1 MVELVETMVTA
12 DGSQLT
18 AGGLQPWRAEMSTVP
33 AKSLR
38 YVGLLR
44 GVNVGGHKP
53 VKMAELGA
61 TFTGLR
67 LKNVR
72 TVLASGNVLF
82 DAPPSS
88 RKRLA
93 ARITAGLKRAFGF
106 DVTVVLRTLEEIG
119 RLLDS
124 NPFGNMQ
131 APARAQ
137 LYITFL
143 AEDAP
148 AEVAQPDRSPR
159 GNIRMVRVS
168 AGEIASVVV
177 LSPGHGTTDLMS
189 TLDRQFGRMA
199 TTRNWNTVKRI
210 RTAHSSRE
218 RQPK

>member
-1 MVELVETMVTA
+1 
-12 DGSQLT
+12 
-18 AGGLQPWRAEMSTVP
+18 
-33 AKSLR
+33 
-38 YVGLLR
+38 
-44 GVNVGGHKP
+44 VNVGGHKP
-53 VKMAELGA
+53 VKMADLAAAFAGL
-61 TFTGLR
+61 GLR
-67 LKNVR
+67 NVR

-124 NPFGNMQ
+124 NPFGDMEF
-131 APARAQ
+131 PARAQ

-143 AEDAP
+143 AENAP
-148 AEVAQPDRSPR
+148 AAVAQPDRSPTANVR
-159 GNIRMVRVS
+159 TVRVS

-177 LSPGHGTTDLMS
+177 LSPGHGTTDLMN

-210 RTAHSSRE
+210 
-218 RQPK
+218 QNQ